1 MLKIDMPIIKE
12 FFGTTENIISYISPM
27 KHIRIYVKKGGT
39 TSDVIFV
46 ITNYMDKNATKLVR
60 NLYKHNAKKFKRGN
74 NYVYSLIKC

>member
-27 KHIRIYVKKGGT
+27 KHIRIYVKSGGT
-39 TSDVIFV
+39 ISDVIFV

-60 NLYKHNAKKFKRGN
+60 NLYQHNAKKFKRGN